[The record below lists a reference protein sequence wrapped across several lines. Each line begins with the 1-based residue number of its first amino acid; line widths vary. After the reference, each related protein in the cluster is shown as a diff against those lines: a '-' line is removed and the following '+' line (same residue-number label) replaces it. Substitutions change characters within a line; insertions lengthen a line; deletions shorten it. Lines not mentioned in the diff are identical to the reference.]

1 MRRPFTIR
9 LSLVEHMFDHACSI
23 FASLLPTFAC
33 VSLMAESPYSLLG
46 VREDATLEEVKRAYT
61 REARRFLFRL
71 RLL

>member
-9 LSLVEHMFDHACSI
+9 SLVEREHVRSSCSN
-23 FASLLPTFAC
+23 LPVLPTFAC